1 MKMPVRILLILL
13 CAALILA
20 LPFTVSSPNMLSNIK
35 MELMNEEDDE
45 DEIDFGRLFI
55 SSACAEEAEEV
66 YEEEDL
72 DTGEV
77 SELTTN
83 YVLPLDFSPA
93 PEPNPDLYTE
103 DGYEDETISVRLEHR
118 EMEDGT
124 KMHIAYVKIA
134 DASQLRTYVAHPD
147 NLTHAHP
154 RLVTKMTGEANA
166 VIAIGG
172 DNYNQETQKKSF
184 EYRMTQK
191 IRSKSNKQKDI
202 LIIDD
207 KGDFHLFIKSEGIKD
222 FPEQLKKEGRK
233 IVNAFT
239 FGPALVKDGKLLELD
254 SGYGYNPLGRE
265 PRVAIGQT
273 GPLSYVMVVV
283 EVRSRDGKSGFSQHK
298 LAEFMYEIGCKQAF
312 NLDGG
317 NSAIMVFGDQVIKG
331 QPGGD
336 ERQLYDIIYFA
347 SAKP

>member
-13 CAALILA
+13 CAAMIIA
-20 LPFTVSSPNMLSNIK
+20 MPFTVSAPNMLSGVK

-45 DEIDFGRLFI
+45 EEIDFGRLLFA
-55 SSACAEEAEEV
+55 SACAEEAEEV
-66 YEEEDL
+66 YEDEDL
-72 DTGEV
+72 DSGEV
-77 SELTTN
+77 SEHTSK

-93 PEPNPDLYTE
+93 PEPNPELYTA
-103 DGYEDETISVRLEHR
+103 DGYEDETISVKMEQR
-118 EMEDGT
+118 EMDDGT
-124 KMHIAYVKIA
+124 KMHIAWIKIA
-134 DASQLRTYVAHPD
+134 DASQLRTNVAHPND
-147 NLTHAHP
+147 LSHAHP
-154 RLVTKMTGEANA
+154 RLVTKMTEEANA
-166 VIAIGG
+166 VIAVGG

-191 IRSKSNKQKDI
+191 IRSKSNKTKDI

-207 KGDFHLFIKSEGIKD
+207 QGDFHLFINSEGIKEY
-222 FPEQLKKEGRK
+222 PEQMKKEGRK

-239 FGPALVKDGKLLELD
+239 FGPALVKDGEIVDIKRD
-254 SGYGYNPLGRE
+254 YGYNPGGRE
-265 PRVAIGQT
+265 PRAAIGQM
-273 GPLSYVMVVV
+273 GPLSYVMVLI
-283 EVRSRDGKSGFSQHK
+283 EVKSRDGKSGFSHHK
-298 LAEFMYEIGCKQAF
+298 LAEFMNELGCVQAF

-347 SAKP
+347 TAKP